1 MVDALHRMSYNGIRF
16 AEQWDAKGNLKHTP
30 IPIVVWAK
38 NGTQLNNVMCD
49 VQPVVHL
56 KKP

>member
-1 MVDALHRMSYNGIRF
+1 
-16 AEQWDAKGNLKHTP
+16 
-30 IPIVVWAK
+30 VWAK

>member
-1 MVDALHRMSYNGIRF
+1 MSYNGIRF